1 VETWDGFLV
10 KSSLGGV
17 EVGLLDCG
25 SVMVRLHNVIKVVT
39 FEEMSLIPC
48 LLDLLGHR
56 LSLVLSTCRS
66 KV

>member
-48 LLDLLGHR
+48 LLD
-56 LSLVLSTCRS
+56 
-66 KV
+66 